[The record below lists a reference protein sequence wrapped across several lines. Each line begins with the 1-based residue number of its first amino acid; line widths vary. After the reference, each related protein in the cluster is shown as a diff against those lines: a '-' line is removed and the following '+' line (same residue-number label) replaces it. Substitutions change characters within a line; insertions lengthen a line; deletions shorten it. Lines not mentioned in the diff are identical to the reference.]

1 MHKIHLRTLI
11 FCIIACKTSCILLA
25 DETRPVIRRLDDS
38 ILHEMDSEYSRGAD
52 NVIPG
57 TFTASIATPIVPA
70 TEGYRLDGV
79 RGKELPAGPKQ
90 GRYCENGFERS
101 GLPFCLG
108 RFAKP
113 SISSSHMIGYVG
125 GGTAFGGERR
135 TANDGT
141 FGMDYSGS
149 WFARKTWL
157 KWSHGE
163 RYQGGHGRYETD
175 GPRVLPE

>member
-11 FCIIACKTSCILLA
+11 FCIIACKTNCILLA
-25 DETRPVIRRLDDS
+25 DETRPVIRPLDDS
-38 ILHEMDSEYSRGAD
+38 ILQDMDSEYSRGAD
-52 NVIPG
+52 NVTP
-57 TFTASIATPIVPA
+57 TSFTASIATPVVPA
-70 TEGYRLDGV
+70 TESYR
-79 RGKELPAGPKQ
+79 KESPAGPKQ
-90 GRYCENGFERS
+90 GRYCENGFERA

-125 GGTAFGGERR
+125 GGTAYGGERR
-135 TANDGT
+135 TANEGT

-163 RYQGGHGRYETD
+163 RHQGGYGRYETD
-175 GPRVLPE
+175 GPRVVPE